1 MASSIR
7 IARAAPTKKAIPAK
21 KSAPAAKKVTTRTA
35 KDRRAQPS
43 PIARVVSQREVTK
56 RTRRFIFL
64 GLSLSILAIAV
75 MMTVVI
81 FQTRI
86 AETQLQ
92 IDKIESQISAERDR
106 YDALRLERSSLR
118 DPSRL
123 VTEAT
128 AMGMIP
134 GNGTDFVAVEPI
146 VMAQVLVATGGID
159 VSFLSV
165 SHDPLT
171 NYGAVKATIGDRP

>member
-1 MASSIR
+1 MARSLQ
-7 IARAAPTKKAIPAK
+7 IARAVPIKKAPTKK
-21 KSAPAAKKVTTRTA
+21 SVPAAKKVTTRTA
-35 KDRRAQPS
+35 KDRRAQSS
-43 PIARVVSQREVTK
+43 PVARVVTQREVTK
-56 RTRRFIFL
+56 RTRRLVFV
-64 GLSLSILAIAV
+64 GLVMSILAIAV

-86 AETQLQ
+86 AETQLE
-92 IDKIESQISAERDR
+92 IDEIETQISAERDR

-134 GNGTDFVAVEPI
+134 GNGTDFVAVDPL
-146 VMAQVLVATGGID
+146 VMAQVLVATGGVD
-159 VSFLSV
+159 SSFLSAQR
-165 SHDPLT
+165 DPLM